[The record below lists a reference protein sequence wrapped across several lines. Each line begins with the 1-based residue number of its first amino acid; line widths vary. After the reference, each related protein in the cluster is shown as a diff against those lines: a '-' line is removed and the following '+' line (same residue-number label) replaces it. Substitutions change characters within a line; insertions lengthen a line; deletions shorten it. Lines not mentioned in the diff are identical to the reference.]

1 MQETQETQVLF
12 PRLGRSPGEGNG
24 NPLQY
29 SCLENPMQGGAWQAA
44 VHGVI
49 ESDMTEELSTHTC
62 EVIHHN
68 PIVNTIITPV
78 LLGEEPRHKK

>member
-1 MQETQETQVLF
+1 MATHSNIL
-12 PRLGRSPGEGNG
+12 SMNPGG
-24 NPLQY
+24 
-29 SCLENPMQGGAWQAA
+29 WWDT
-44 VHGVI
+44 VHGVKK

-62 EVIHHN
+62 EIIHHN

>member
-1 MQETQETQVLF
+1 
-12 PRLGRSPGEGNG
+12 
-24 NPLQY
+24 
-29 SCLENPMQGGAWQAA
+29 
-44 VHGVI
+44 
-49 ESDMTEELSTHTC
+49 MTEELSTHTC